1 MDGWGGYIDGRL
13 LLRCP
18 MKRRSIIVFVSFFAL
33 LQQSCFHGWKVSV
46 FNWHINLHCLDDE
59 IYLHKSET
67 LLFRPQFYPLFMMAI
82 GLVFGIWGFWD
93 FQASRRDSY
102 KQNCGTVAIHN
113 GPSQKLLN
121 FCLHFLIEFEAQN
134 WVSTCF
140 DCIFGNFG
148 KYLLEVSFGALELWL
163 KEIHSSVLKLNSNLT
178 HFADLQFLMI
188 CDLWSCKLFP
198 AAIHR
203 KSPRAASWATFATS
217 IKCRVT
223 LPLISSPL
231 TETKFIQLSHNN
243 WHRWTDAMGHPWLG
257 YEIHNDYTAPHFC
270 FHFGL
275 RFVYMHIKWYKR
287 SKRQQQH
294 QHYNCSCS
302 FRIRMP
308 FCWWSSLE

>member
-1 MDGWGGYIDGRL
+1 
-13 LLRCP
+13 
-18 MKRRSIIVFVSFFAL
+18 
-33 LQQSCFHGWKVSV
+33 
-46 FNWHINLHCLDDE
+46 
-59 IYLHKSET
+59 
-67 LLFRPQFYPLFMMAI
+67 MAI

-257 YEIHNDYTAPHFC
+257 YEIHNDYTAPISVFISVC
-270 FHFGL
+270 VLFICILNGIKEANASSNISIIIVLAAFGFGCL
-275 RFVYMHIKWYKR
+275 FADEARW
-287 SKRQQQH
+287 SKCE
-294 QHYNCSCS
+294 NC
-302 FRIRMP
+302 RM
-308 FCWWSSLE
+308 